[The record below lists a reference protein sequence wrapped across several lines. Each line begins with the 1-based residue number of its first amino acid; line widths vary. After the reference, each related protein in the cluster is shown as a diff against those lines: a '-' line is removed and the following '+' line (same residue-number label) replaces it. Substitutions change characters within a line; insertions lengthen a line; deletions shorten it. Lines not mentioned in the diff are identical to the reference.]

1 MEKEIMDRV
10 DQLIGFIQAKSPL
23 IWEVFYR
30 QQIIEGIASII
41 FLVLALTP
49 FFIGVHIIKA
59 RPKWTLDSD
68 SLYVGDLVITVCSII
83 ASIIGIALILGPGPS
98 PITEPCILR
107 SYGIKTI
114 GKEED

>member
-41 FLVLALTP
+41 FLVLVLTL

-59 RPKWTLDSD
+59 RPKWALNSD
-68 SLYVGDLVITVCSII
+68 SLNVGGLVITVCSII
-83 ASIIGIALILGPGPS
+83 VSIIGIALFLGQGLLQLLNPAYYALMALKP
-98 PITEPCILR
+98 
-107 SYGIKTI
+107 
-114 GKEED
+114 